1 MGRSRIAK
9 LVRAAPEGTKGW
21 GGGGGGDGEAVRWGS
36 WGERPAHVYAA
47 EAVVQLRGSGWGLL
61 GGLMLDGAGHV
72 GSFTEER
79 ESGGSQL
86 TDAVAACERRLTHGD
101 YDVRAINGIDV
112 RIHR

>member
-1 MGRSRIAK
+1 
-9 LVRAAPEGTKGW
+9 
-21 GGGGGGDGEAVRWGS
+21 
-36 WGERPAHVYAA
+36 
-47 EAVVQLRGSGWGLL
+47 
-61 GGLMLDGAGHV
+61 MLDGAGHV